1 MQGEGKNF
9 YYKEKKGMKLT
20 VLVVDADPTSRD
32 PLVKALRASS
42 KIEQVYQADRLDAAY
57 VFAKS
62 ADLMLLNPLVPNGDG
77 VTFLERLIAQGI
89 RPGVFIFSAF
99 YTQELMQEYL
109 RLGVACCM
117 MKPVDINLLLRKIE
131 EWQNISRKGIGERKL
146 EIRARISKILME
158 LGMSPISGYYDC
170 CTAVEWLCCNR
181 NARGR
186 ITKELY
192 PYLAHAT
199 GQSTNCV
206 ERNIRYV
213 IGRTWARAD
222 ETVLTQYFG
231 DATARS
237 SRPSNAAFL
246 CAIAEHLRHSTNL
259 FEDELC

>member
-1 MQGEGKNF
+1 
-9 YYKEKKGMKLT
+9 
-20 VLVVDADPTSRD
+20 
-32 PLVKALRASS
+32 
-42 KIEQVYQADRLDAAY
+42 
-57 VFAKS
+57 
-62 ADLMLLNPLVPNGDG
+62 
-77 VTFLERLIAQGI
+77 
-89 RPGVFIFSAF
+89 
-99 YTQELMQEYL
+99 
-109 RLGVACCM
+109 
-117 MKPVDINLLLRKIE
+117 
-131 EWQNISRKGIGERKL
+131 
-146 EIRARISKILME
+146 
-158 LGMSPISGYYDC
+158 MSPISGYYDC

-246 CAIAEHLRHSTNL
+246 CTIAEHLRHSTNL

>member
-1 MQGEGKNF
+1 
-9 YYKEKKGMKLT
+9 MKLT

-42 KIEQVYQADRLDAAY
+42 KIEQVYQADRLDVAY

-99 YTQELMQEYL
+99 YTQELMQEY
-109 RLGVACCM
+109 
-117 MKPVDINLLLRKIE
+117 LLLRKIE

-237 SRPSNAAFL
+237 SRSSNAAFL